1 MRIQVSKREN
11 FARVNKW
18 IEVCFILYN
27 MFRSFDDKWDDK
39 EPEEDDEPE
48 VEEGSNF
55 GTFYCFN
62 IQSRLLELYLN
73 IHYASSSAV
82 ALSSLLSNC
91 VLTTFKK
98 ALISNFKSKLNPI

>member
-1 MRIQVSKREN
+1 
-11 FARVNKW
+11 
-18 IEVCFILYN
+18 

-48 VEEGSNF
+48 VEEESN
-55 GTFYCFN
+55 
-62 IQSRLLELYLN
+62 LVYLN

-98 ALISNFKSKLNPI
+98 ALISNFR

>member
-48 VEEGSNF
+48 VEEESNF
-55 GTFYCFN
+55 GTFYCVN
-62 IQSRLLELYLN
+62 LRQRIQSRVSQYSLC
-73 IHYASSSAV
+73 IIISSSIIITIIK
-82 ALSSLLSNC
+82 LL
-91 VLTTFKK
+91 
-98 ALISNFKSKLNPI
+98 LNYI

>member
-48 VEEGSNF
+48 VEEESNF

-62 IQSRLLELYLN
+62 LRQRIQSRLLEWYLN

-98 ALISNFKSKLNPI
+98 ALISNFR